1 MKEEKQQSQTEKNV
15 SEVKISRV
23 AETIMGVLG
32 GIFGIL
38 GSFFALSIGGIGA
51 AFGAEGYSDIVNSAW
66 VAILLSIVGLIGG
79 AIASRN
85 AETGGIIM
93 VVCGIGGFIAISMGY
108 IVAGPLL
115 IIGGVLALTKK

>member
-1 MKEEKQQSQTEKNV
+1 MTQDNKTKNSEANV
-15 SEVKISRV
+15 LEVKVSRT
-23 AETIMGVLG
+23 AETILGILG
-32 GIFGIL
+32 GLFGIL

-51 AFGAEGYSDIVNSAW
+51 AFGADGASDIVNLAW

-85 AETGGIIM
+85 AETGGIMM

-108 IVAGPLL
+108 IIAGPLL